1 MRDEHARQPTL
12 RVHPEVAR
20 ALRSTE
26 RDIFDEVEDYLG
38 AVDLTSDQH
47 LHQEQF
53 DFAFV

>member
-1 MRDEHARQPTL
+1 MKDERIKLTTL
-12 RVHPEVAR
+12 RAHPEVVR

-26 RDIFDEVEDYLG
+26 SDILTEVEEYLG
-38 AVDLTSDQH
+38 AVDVTSDQH